1 MSRPTDDQINEA
13 VRAVNGAGGQPDT
26 DESAIQ
32 ELAVLPM
39 LAYQRRRTES
49 AKQLGIKVGALD
61 KLIRDAR
68 EKAGDLEAALPH
80 WNVEPSRE
88 PVDCAT
94 LLGDIERTFTRYI
107 MLPKGAGVALALWTL
122 HTWTVDSGDI
132 SPFLVLVSPTK
143 RCGKTNTL
151 IVLFYLTP
159 RSELAS
165 NISASALFRYVEVVR
180 PTLLIDEADSFVK
193 DNEEMRG
200 ILDSGHTKAAAY
212 VIRNVEV
219 NGEHKPRRFSTWA
232 PKAIATIRGLA
243 DTLEDRSVV
252 LTLQRKP
259 KTAKIERLRKRDSSE
274 FASLRRQA
282 FRWAEDNLSALA
294 DPDPA
299 IPDALNDRAAD
310 NWRPLL
316 AIADLAGGAWPQRG
330 RESACLLSG
339 EGHDSSSFN
348 VELLADIR
356 LAFGET
362 DMIRSIDLVAK
373 LVADPERPWA
383 EWKRGK
389 PLTQKQ
395 LAGLL
400 APFGIGSETVHIPGL
415 ADAKGYRRARFEE
428 AWGAYLPAQNP
439 GQNTLAHQIPAFE
452 TSKRPNAD
460 GPKGSSDFRSV
471 AESNGD
477 GSKNAN
483 LSNSHAGLDAWTL
496 RKPGNGVRV
505 HSDHEN
511 GAGDFPDS
519 LRRCAQCNAPGDARG
534 PVIAHDDHVWLHRE
548 CRWFWLKEHSQ

>member
-32 ELAVLPM
+32 ELAALPM

-68 EKAGDLEAALPH
+68 EKAGDLEAAPPH
-80 WNVEPSRE
+80 WNVEPSHV

-212 VIRNVEV
+212 VIRNIEV

-232 PKAIATIRGLA
+232 PKAIATIRSLA

-259 KTAKIERLRKRDSSE
+259 KTAKIERLRKRDNDE
-274 FASLRRQA
+274 FAMLRRK
-282 FRWAEDNLSALA
+282 
-294 DPDPA
+294 
-299 IPDALNDRAAD
+299 AA
-310 NWRPLL
+310 
-316 AIADLAGGAWPQRG
+316 
-330 RESACLLSG
+330 
-339 EGHDSSSFN
+339 H
-348 VELLADIR
+348 
-356 LAFGET
+356 
-362 DMIRSIDLVAK
+362 
-373 LVADPERPWA
+373 
-383 EWKRGK
+383 
-389 PLTQKQ
+389 
-395 LAGLL
+395 
-400 APFGIGSETVHIPGL
+400 
-415 ADAKGYRRARFEE
+415 
-428 AWGAYLPAQNP
+428 
-439 GQNTLAHQIPAFE
+439 
-452 TSKRPNAD
+452 
-460 GPKGSSDFRSV
+460 
-471 AESNGD
+471 
-477 GSKNAN
+477 
-483 LSNSHAGLDAWTL
+483 
-496 RKPGNGVRV
+496 
-505 HSDHEN
+505 
-511 GAGDFPDS
+511 
-519 LRRCAQCNAPGDARG
+519 
-534 PVIAHDDHVWLHRE
+534 
-548 CRWFWLKEHSQ
+548 